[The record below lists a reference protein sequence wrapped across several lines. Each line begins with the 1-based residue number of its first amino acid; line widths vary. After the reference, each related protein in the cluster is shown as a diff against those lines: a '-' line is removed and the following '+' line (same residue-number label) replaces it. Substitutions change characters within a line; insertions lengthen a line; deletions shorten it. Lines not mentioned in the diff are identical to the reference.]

1 MPNIVGCLRVL
12 DEMSEFFREEEE
24 EEEEVEKKFSQ
35 YGEGGVNSLYVY
47 NNTKRHHFVHTEDD
61 SIVKQMRGY

>member
-24 EEEEVEKKFSQ
+24 AEKEFSQ
-35 YGEGGVNSLYVY
+35 YGDNEEIPC
-47 NNTKRHHFVHTEDD
+47 TKTERCPFVHFVHTEDD
-61 SIVKQMRGY
+61 SIVKQTRGY